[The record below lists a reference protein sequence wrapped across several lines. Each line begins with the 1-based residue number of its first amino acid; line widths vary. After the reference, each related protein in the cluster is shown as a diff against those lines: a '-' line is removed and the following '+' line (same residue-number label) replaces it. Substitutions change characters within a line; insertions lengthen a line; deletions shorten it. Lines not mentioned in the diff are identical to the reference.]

1 MEMDKYLEILSAQI
15 RNSRARAMAVKENVR
30 QTARPDSDV

>member
-15 RNSRARAMAVKENVR
+15 RNSRARARAVKEIR
-30 QTARPDSDV
+30 DHIEDQTQM